1 MSNSPKIIRTRYA
14 PSPTGLFHI
23 GGARTALFNYL
34 YAKANNGIFIVR
46 IENTDVER
54 NVENG
59 IDSQINNLKWL
70 KIFPDESYINPG
82 LHGPYIQSEKFDVYE
97 KHANRLLSE
106 NKAYRC
112 FCTPEEL
119 EQERK
124 KRLNKGETPKY
135 SMKCRNLSNEEIEKK
150 LKKNTPYSIRL
161 KLEQD
166 KEYKWND
173 LIRGDISFNTLSMS
187 DPIIL
192 KSNKVATYNFAV
204 VIDDYDMEISH
215 ILRGE
220 EHISNTPY
228 QLAIKEALNFNNE
241 IKYGHLSVIVDETG
255 KKLSKRNIELKQ
267 FIEDYRNMGFPE
279 VAITNFLCLLGWSRP
294 DNKEIFSLIEASK
307 EFKLEQLSSSPTF
320 FDFNKMLWV
329 SSQYFKEMEDIK
341 YLSFV
346 QDFVTYENKIINLNK
361 DECLLI
367 FKNQISYAKEL
378 DTLLEETFGEKEIT
392 RKDIIDLKLFENKE
406 IIPSLESIS
415 KKLKSLKKWDKEEI
429 QKILKDTQN
438 QSTLKGKDYFKPIR
452 FAATAREHG
461 PELYKIIYLMGKDII
476 VKNINSVLSEIKR
489 WEYEG

>member
-1 MSNSPKIIRTRYA
+1 MSNQTKIVRTRYA

-34 YAKANNGIFIVR
+34 FAKANNGIFIVR

-82 LHGPYIQSEKFDVYE
+82 LYGPYIQSEKFDVYE
-97 KHANRLLSE
+97 KYAEKLLDE

-119 EQERK
+119 DAERK
-124 KRLNKGETPKY
+124 KRLSKGETPKY
-135 SMKCRNLSNEEIEKK
+135 SKKCRHLTEQEINNKI
-150 LKKNTPYSIRL
+150 KKNIPFSIRL
-161 KLEQD
+161 KLEEN
-166 KEYKWND
+166 KNYEWED
-173 LIRGDISFNTLSMS
+173 LIRGKIIFNTESMS
-187 DPIIL
+187 DPVIL
-192 KSNKVATYNFAV
+192 KSNKIATYNFAV
-204 VIDDYDMEISH
+204 VIDDYDMQISH
-215 ILRGE
+215 VLRGE

-228 QLAIKEALNFNNE
+228 QLAIKEALGFDND
-241 IKYGHLSVIVDETG
+241 IKFGHLSVIVDETG

-279 VAITNFLCLLGWSRP
+279 AAITNFLCLLGWSRK
-294 DNKEIFSLIEASK
+294 DNKEIFPLIEASK
-307 EFKLEQLSSSPTF
+307 EFSLEQLSSSPTF

-329 SSQYFKEMEDIK
+329 SSQYFKEMDDSK

-346 QDFVTYENKIINLNK
+346 KDFVSYDNEIISKNK
-361 DECLLI
+361 DECLLV

-378 DTLLEETFGEKEIT
+378 DSLLEETFSNKEIT
-392 RKDIIDLKLFENKE
+392 RKEIIDSKLFENKE
-406 IIPSLESIS
+406 IINSLELLL
-415 KKLKSLKKWDKEEI
+415 KKLTSLKKWTIEEI
-429 QKILKDTQN
+429 QNTLKEV
-438 QSTLKGKDYFKPIR
+438 QSKSVLKGKDFFKPIR
-452 FAATAREHG
+452 FASSSKEHG
-461 PELYKIIYLMGKDII
+461 PELFKIIYLIGKDIVI
-476 VKNINSVLSEIKR
+476 KNITSVLSEIKR